1 MADVE
6 LALWIEQIRER
17 AFPRE
22 RRRRE
27 RGNEFLC
34 SLGEDATHRSGA
46 FFWSAD
52 EIERFVGG
60 NPAADDQQN
69 AARVR
74 GDGGL
79 CRSRARIR
87 RRALAVASAERRTGL
102 GRVPELRPLIETSR
116 VAQNGASFVL
126 HRAAVAR
133 RAQPQPAL
141 QALVELADGDAG
153 HGAGCSPW
161 FYLMIAMQSMIS
173 H

>member
-17 AFPRE
+17 ALPRE

-34 SLGEDATHRSGA
+34 SLCENATRRNGA
-46 FFWSAD
+46 FVESAD
-52 EIERFVGG
+52 EIERFVSG
-60 NPAADDQQN
+60 NPAADDQHN
-69 AARVR
+69 ATRVR

-79 CRSRARIR
+79 CRWRERIR
-87 RRALAVASAERRTGL
+87 RRAAAPANAVWRTGL

-126 HRAAVAR
+126 HRTAVPR

-141 QALVELADGDAG
+141 
-153 HGAGCSPW
+153 
-161 FYLMIAMQSMIS
+161 
-173 H
+173 